1 MSEIE
6 SKLYASVE
14 NTLQDTCVLYA
25 CITLIVYDFLT
36 TIPTHEHLLR
46 NRSSRLALLYTLNR
60 LLIFAFAVTY
70 CFTSNSI
77 LSCTFQIYAFMVVFS
92 LITGLAAAVVAL
104 RTHAV
109 SGGKL
114 SLVIPTVLFGLVPIA
129 TNMYVTAASKITF
142 TSHDVGCVQQ
152 IPYNNTTGTLL
163 EIVSRVPL
171 ILSDLIVAGAT
182 WHRMLE
188 TRKSTGERRVF
199 SAWFT
204 GLSLCAVVLRDGTLY
219 FLSISLCN
227 ILALVVFIENA
238 DSVYN
243 LPMIITVLSSIFI
256 SHFLLH
262 LGEVAA
268 QRTDGPDSR
277 PSSLASSGTCAGS
290 TWLSSVGFFD
300 DVVDDEGEPQV
311 DALAGRI
318 ENDEGLQETPS
329 RMTMCP

>member
-1 MSEIE
+1 
-6 SKLYASVE
+6 
-14 NTLQDTCVLYA
+14 
-25 CITLIVYDFLT
+25 
-36 TIPTHEHLLR
+36 
-46 NRSSRLALLYTLNR
+46 
-60 LLIFAFAVTY
+60 
-70 CFTSNSI
+70 
-77 LSCTFQIYAFMVVFS
+77 
-92 LITGLAAAVVAL
+92 
-104 RTHAV
+104 
-109 SGGKL
+109 
-114 SLVIPTVLFGLVPIA
+114 
-129 TNMYVTAASKITF
+129 
-142 TSHDVGCVQQ
+142 
-152 IPYNNTTGTLL
+152 
-163 EIVSRVPL
+163 
-171 ILSDLIVAGAT
+171 
-182 WHRMLE
+182 MLE

-219 FLSISLCN
+219 FLYANPRNNVEGSPLTMINRSISLLN

-268 QRTDGPDSR
+268 QRMDGHDSR

-318 ENDEGLQETPS
+318 ENDEGYTWEEHGGELARDAVAHDDVPVAEQQLNV
-329 RMTMCP
+329 